1 MNLRLELF
9 VESIEKS
16 VEFYR
21 DILEFNAPKEII
33 HTYVP
38 VKKGSVT
45 LGLGEMKNL
54 PESHPLKVSNSCQQT
69 GLGVEIVLE
78 VEDINDIYNKVVE
91 KGYSI
96 QTKLTK
102 RSWGLEDFRLIDP
115 DGYYIR
121 ITSMATIES

>member
-38 VKKGSVT
+38 LKKGSVT

-54 PESHPLKVSNSCQQT
+54 PESNPLKVSNSSQQT

>member
-16 VEFYR
+16 VGFYR

-45 LGLGEMKNL
+45 LGLGEMKSL
-54 PESHPLKVSNSCQQT
+54 PENHPLKVSNNSQQT

-115 DGYYIR
+115 DGYYLR
-121 ITSMATIES
+121 VTSMATIES